1 MAPIRRA
8 TVFGGTGFI
17 GRYVVKRLAQ
27 RGVTI
32 TVASRHAR
40 RGNYLQPMGD
50 VGQIVLLDGD
60 IGDEDFAAASMAGV
74 DLVVNLVGILA
85 ESGKQR
91 FDALQH
97 RGAARLARLATAAGV
112 ERFVQFS
119 AIGADAASPARY
131 GKSKAEGEAAVHAAF
146 PGAIILRPSIVF
158 GPEDQFFNRFAEMT
172 RLSPFLP
179 LIGGGTTKFQPVYV
193 GDVADATMA
202 ALDRPEAAG
211 RTYELGGPR
220 IYSFAEL
227 MRLMLREIDRPGL
240 PLVPIPFELA
250 SLQAAILEHLP
261 GKLLTRDQVRML
273 KRDNVVSPGA
283 RTLTDLGILPTAPE
297 VILQS
302 YLERFRRGGRFS
314 PRHPA

>member
-27 RGVTI
+27 RGVTLS
-32 TVASRHAR
+32 VVGRHAR

-60 IGDEDFAAASMAGV
+60 IGDEDFAAAAMEGS

-85 ESGKQR
+85 EGGKQR
-91 FDALQH
+91 FDAVQH
-97 RGAARLARLATAAGV
+97 QGAGRLARLAAAAGA

-119 AIGADAASPARY
+119 AIGADGASASGY
-131 GKSKAEGEAAVHAAF
+131 AKSKAEGEAAVHAAF
-146 PGAIILRPSIVF
+146 PAAIILRPSIVF
-158 GPEDQFFNRFAEMT
+158 GPEDQFFNRFAAMT

-179 LIGGGTTKFQPVYV
+179 LIGGGKTRFQPVYV
-193 GDVADATMA
+193 GDVADATIA
-202 ALDRPEAAG
+202 ALDRPEAQG
-211 RTYELGGPR
+211 QTYELGGPR

-227 MRLMLREIDRPGL
+227 MHLMLREIDRPSF
-240 PLVPIPFELA
+240 PLVSIPFGLA
-250 SLQAAILEHLP
+250 SLQAAILELLP
-261 GKLLTRDQVRML
+261 GKLLTRDQVLML
-273 KRDNVVSPGA
+273 KRDNVVQPGA
-283 RTLTDLGILPTAPE
+283 KTLADLGITPTAPE

>member
-17 GRYVVKRLAQ
+17 GRYIVKRLAQ
-27 RGVTI
+27 RGI
-32 TVASRHAR
+32 ILSVAGRHAR

-60 IGDEDFAAASMAGV
+60 IRDDGFVAASVAGA

-97 RGAARLARLATAAGV
+97 QGAARLATAATTAGV
-112 ERFVQFS
+112 AHFMHFS
-119 AIGADAASPARY
+119 AIGADATSPALYAR
-131 GKSKAEGEAAVHAAF
+131 SKAAGEASVRAAF
-146 PGAIILRPSIVF
+146 PTATILRPSIVF

-179 LIGGGTTKFQPVYV
+179 LIGGGKTNFQPVYV
-193 GDVADATMA
+193 GDVADAALA
-202 ALDRPEAAG
+202 ALDRPKAAG
-211 RTYELGGPR
+211 QTYELGGPR
-220 IYSFAEL
+220 VYSFAEL
-227 MRLMLREIDRPGL
+227 MRMMLREIDRPDF
-240 PLVPIPFELA
+240 PLLSIPFPLA
-250 SLQAAILEHLP
+250 MLQATILEYLP
-261 GKLLTRDQVRML
+261 GHLLTRDQVLML
-273 KRDNVVSPGA
+273 RRDNVVTPGA
-283 RTLTDLGILPTAPE
+283 RNLADLGIAPTAPE

-302 YLERFRRGGRFS
+302 YLERFRRGGRFAS
-314 PRHPA
+314 RKAA

>member
-27 RGVTI
+27 RGATLSV
-32 TVASRHAR
+32 VGRHAR

-60 IGDEDFAAASMAGV
+60 IGDEAFVAASMEGA

-85 ESGKQR
+85 QGGKQR
-91 FDALQH
+91 FDAVQH
-97 RGAARLARLATAAGV
+97 QGAGRLARQAAAAGIG
-112 ERFVQFS
+112 RFVQFS
-119 AIGADAASPARY
+119 AIGADAASKSLYA
-131 GKSKAEGEAAVHAAF
+131 KSKADGEAAVRAAF
-146 PGAIILRPSIVF
+146 PGAVILRPSIVF
-158 GPEDQFFNRFAEMT
+158 GPEDQFFNRFAQMT

-179 LIGGGTTKFQPVYV
+179 LIGGGKTRFQPVYV
-193 GDVADATMA
+193 GDVADAALA

-211 RTYELGGPR
+211 QTYELGGPR
-220 IYSFAEL
+220 VYSFAEL
-227 MRLMLREIDRPGL
+227 MQLMLREIDRPTF
-240 PLVPIPFELA
+240 PLVAIPFGLA

-261 GKLLTRDQVRML
+261 GKLLTRDQVLML
-273 KRDNVVSPGA
+273 KRDNIVSPGA
-283 RTLTDLGILPTAPE
+283 KTIEDLGLTPTAPE

-302 YLERFRRGGRFS
+302 YLERFRTGGRFA

>member
-27 RGVTI
+27 RGVTLS
-32 TVASRHAR
+32 VVGRHAR

-60 IGDEDFAAASMAGV
+60 IGDEAFAASSMEGA

-85 ESGKQR
+85 QGGKQR

-97 RGAARLARLATAAGV
+97 QGAGRLARLAAAAGV
-112 ERFVQFS
+112 RQFVHFS
-119 AIGADAASPARY
+119 AIGADAASPSLY
-131 GKSKAEGEAAVHAAF
+131 GKSKADGESVVRAAF
-146 PGAIILRPSIVF
+146 PSAIILRPSIVF

-193 GDVADATMA
+193 GDVADAVLA

-211 RTYELGGPR
+211 QTYELGGPR
-220 IYSFAEL
+220 VYSFTEL
-227 MRLMLREIDRPGL
+227 MHLMLREIDRPAF
-240 PLVPIPFELA
+240 PLVSIPFGLA
-250 SLQAAILEHLP
+250 SLQAAILECLP
-261 GKLLTRDQVRML
+261 GKLLTRDQVLML

-283 RTLTDLGILPTAPE
+283 RTIGDLGIVPTAPE

-302 YLERFRRGGRFS
+302 YLERFRTGGRFA

>member
-27 RGVTI
+27 RGVTLS
-32 TVASRHAR
+32 VVGRHAR
-40 RGNYLQPMGD
+40 RGNYLQTMGD
-50 VGQIVLLDGD
+50 VGQIVLMDGD
-60 IGDEDFAAASMAGV
+60 IRDEAFVAASMEGA

-85 ESGKQR
+85 QGGKQR

-97 RGAARLARLATAAGV
+97 QGAGRLARQAAAAGADH
-112 ERFVQFS
+112 FVQFS
-119 AIGADAASPARY
+119 AIGADGDSTSLYA
-131 GKSKAEGEAAVHAAF
+131 KSKADGEQAVRAAF
-146 PGAIILRPSIVF
+146 PAAIILRPSIVF
-158 GPEDQFFNRFAEMT
+158 GPEDQFFNRFAQMT

-179 LIGGGTTKFQPVYV
+179 LIGGGQTKFQPVYV
-193 GDVADATMA
+193 GDVANATLA

-211 RTYELGGPR
+211 QTYELGGPR

-227 MRLMLREIDRPGL
+227 MRLMLREIDRPTF
-240 PLVPIPFELA
+240 PLISIPFGLA
-250 SLQAAILEHLP
+250 SFQAAILEHLP
-261 GKLLTRDQVRML
+261 GKLLTRDQVLLL
-273 KRDNVVSPGA
+273 KRDNIVSPGA
-283 RTLTDLGILPTAPE
+283 RTIEDLGITPTAPE

-302 YLERFRRGGRFS
+302 YLERFRTGGRFS

>member
-8 TVFGGTGFI
+8 TVFGGTGFV

-27 RGVTI
+27 RGVI
-32 TVASRHAR
+32 LSVVGRHAR

-60 IGDEDFAAASMAGV
+60 IGDEAFVAASVEGA

-85 ESGKQR
+85 QGGKQR
-91 FDALQH
+91 FDAVQH
-97 RGAARLARLATAAGV
+97 QGAGRLARQAAAAGV
-112 ERFVQFS
+112 DRFVQFS
-119 AIGADAASPARY
+119 AIGADAASKSLYA
-131 GKSKAEGEAAVHAAF
+131 KSKADGEAAVRAAF
-146 PGAIILRPSIVF
+146 PGAVILRPSIVF
-158 GPEDQFFNRFAEMT
+158 GPEDQFFNRFAQMT

-179 LIGGGTTKFQPVYV
+179 LIGGGKTRFQPVYV
-193 GDVADATMA
+193 GDVADATLA

-211 RTYELGGPR
+211 QTYELGGPR
-220 IYSFAEL
+220 VYSFAEL
-227 MRLMLREIDRPGL
+227 MRLMLREIDRPTF
-240 PLVPIPFELA
+240 PLVSIPFGLA

-261 GKLLTRDQVRML
+261 GKLLTRDQVLML
-273 KRDNVVSPGA
+273 KRDNVVSPVA
-283 RTLTDLGILPTAPE
+283 KTIEDLGLTPTAPE

-302 YLERFRRGGRFS
+302 YLERFRTGGRFA